1 MSDPLRNRPIAF
13 VAGSQPGTRT
23 LQTVPEPEHEPKVST
38 TGARCACTLCSST
51 MSARDFTAHSH
62 GRRHQLALTKVDVH
76 LRSLPDAV
84 WSVPAVRRGEDTQG
98 EGRVGSDKTASTA
111 APSNS
116 LGVRSSV
123 IPAVGSLALEK
134 AMGSPCSVE
143 TGKQVR
149 NKAKGSKKVKQPKG
163 TVEGIAASHAPA
175 VLDRPGCNDGQV
187 GFFVDSFPGNVRS
200 DRWPKNLMCNQDCGR
215 CGEYMNH
222 LADDIAALD
231 PFSTPGEIISA
242 RTSITAEKS
251 DPLQAF
257 FAQYVPFKY
266 NWLASSHDEFK
277 RLCTF
282 FGWPAHYLEPN
293 HEERKKAW
301 ESFRIAMVETFN
313 VTFGHDERDD
323 EAWGRMC
330 VLVDM
335 QNVPESLE
343 ARRQAMINTH
353 VNLSD
358 LLDTTRHGTRVH
370 VFASEEEL
378 RVYTKRTGR
387 IFPREEAYAGGLLKY
402 LLREIS
408 GTYHGNRG
416 KGGSS
421 RRRRENPDDKKIKGA
436 GARGAMGRG

>member
-1 MSDPLRNRPIAF
+1 M
-13 VAGSQPGTRT
+13 
-23 LQTVPEPEHEPKVST
+23 
-38 TGARCACTLCSST
+38 
-51 MSARDFTAHSH
+51 
-62 GRRHQLALTKVDVH
+62 H

-222 LADDIAALD
+222 LADEYDL
-231 PFSTPGEIISA
+231 
-242 RTSITAEKS
+242 K
-251 DPLQAF
+251 
-257 FAQYVPFKY
+257 
-266 NWLASSHDEFK
+266 K
-277 RLCTF
+277 R
-282 FGWPAHYLEPN
+282 G
-293 HEERKKAW
+293 
-301 ESFRIAMVETFN
+301 
-313 VTFGHDERDD
+313 ERDQ
-323 EAWGRMC
+323 AKTSSASLRLILSPPPVKLFLPGR
-330 VLVDM
+330 V
-335 QNVPESLE
+335 SLRKR
-343 ARRQAMINTH
+343 AILFRLSLRNMFPSNTTGLLHRMTNLNAYALSLAGQRIIWNQTTRSGRRH
-353 VNLSD
+353 GNLSA
-358 LLDTTRHGTRVH
+358 LQWW
-370 VFASEEEL
+370 
-378 RVYTKRTGR
+378 KR
-387 IFPREEAYAGGLLKY
+387 
-402 LLREIS
+402 S
-408 GTYHGNRG
+408 
-416 KGGSS
+416 
-421 RRRRENPDDKKIKGA
+421 
-436 GARGAMGRG
+436 M